1 MYFSQFFFFF
11 LVKFSSQYRE
21 VNFSL
26 ARNRI
31 KVGPTLLASALLYTG
46 PVKKNEIDW
55 ISNHEPGPRC
65 IPLVWSDIK
74 KYPRLL
80 ECRSSC
86 NNCFGR
92 VPWRSEPK
100 KMIDLPDE
108 LLSICM
114 HVATAKFSLNF
125 SLVDPRPKIPFREWI
140 VHQIMVLL
148 KCSITFESIQLIFLQ
163 CFIAFTCYSIIVSF
177 FRSRIKKWN
186 NQRKRVESEKKKI
199 YTRG

>member
-1 MYFSQFFFFF
+1 MT
-11 LVKFSSQYRE
+11 KRAE
-21 VNFSL
+21 
-26 ARNRI
+26 
-31 KVGPTLLASALLYTG
+31 
-46 PVKKNEIDW
+46 KND
-55 ISNHEPGPRC
+55 
-65 IPLVWSDIK
+65 
-74 KYPRLL
+74 
-80 ECRSSC
+80 RS
-86 NNCFGR
+86 
-92 VPWRSEPK
+92 V
-100 KMIDLPDE
+100 LPDE

-186 NQRKRVESEKKKI
+186 NQRKRVESERKKI
-199 YTRG
+199 YTYSGIKKKGNILNERINRINSNKKEESITVDKYGESGDVTAIKIVKRNKWIRFTVAR